1 MRYAFQHA
9 QQKCARLIE
18 TLRQMYYTTKKKKKK
33 KKRKKKEK
41 KRIIFVYFYDKRTLS
56 LNSKKYPTFISLFH
70 LQLSFYNFVMV
81 TLISL

>member
-33 KKRKKKEK
+33 KEKRKKKK
-41 KRIIFVYFYDKRTLS
+41 DNLRL
-56 LNSKKYPTFISLFH
+56 LL
-70 LQLSFYNFVMV
+70 
-81 TLISL
+81 

>member
-18 TLRQMYYTTKKKKKK
+18 TLRQMYYTTKKKKK

>member
-33 KKRKKKEK
+33 KRKKKEK

-56 LNSKKYPTFISLFH
+56 SNSKKYRTFISLFH